1 MRICFR
7 KDLRLRPVFSG
18 DTKFSRE
25 KTSWREDLVMNI
37 VLPSSHAGEANA
49 SIVATV
55 VHTVSGAFKKGGVD
69 HTKVKSKSQWAKF
82 KAMAW
87 ESAIQHTATEAK
99 KIGAIPM
106 ALT

>member
-1 MRICFR
+1 MYIRVYVCAF
-7 KDLRLRPVFSG
+7 VFAWTLGCARSSVATPSG
-18 DTKFSRE
+18 DEHRFAQ
-25 KTSWREDLVMNI
+25 
-37 VLPSSHAGEANA
+37 LPRGHCGHARPHGLR
-49 SIVATV
+49 SLYK
-55 VHTVSGAFKKGGVD
+55 SGVD

-106 ALT
+106 ALK